1 MRIDG
6 TEATA
11 APRPGQC
18 LRTYLREQGTTAVK
32 KGCDTGD
39 CGACTVLLDG
49 APVQS
54 CLIPA
59 HRAVDAE
66 VVTAAGLGRFGPGGD
81 PDADPEALHPVQRA
95 FVEAAGF
102 QCGFCT
108 AGMVCTVAGTPAL
121 ATPPPPPL
129 VEPVETPEP
138 DRNQVSTGSTNEA
151 GRVSTSSTGG
161 CRPTGVDEALKGNLC
176 RCTGYRSIRD
186 ALAGR
191 VNTETAE
198 PGQAFGRAVVA
209 PAAARV
215 VSGREAYTLDETAPP
230 GLLHVAVLG
239 SPYPHARITRIDS
252 TSARNAPGVH
262 LVLTHHDVPDTLYST
277 ARHENR
283 LDDPDDTRILDP
295 DLRFVG
301 QRVAVAVAETPRQAR
316 EALALV
322 DVEYE
327 PLPAVFDPEEA
338 RQPGAPLLHP
348 GRTPGEHR
356 VAEASRNVVA
366 QLHEEYA
373 EPGQDGVDA
382 ALSASAAVVEGTW
395 TTDRVN
401 HVALETHGARA
412 WLAPGPAGA
421 GEPVLHVRTST
432 QVPFL
437 VRDELARLLELPED
451 RVRVVAGRVGGG
463 FGGKQEL
470 LVEDVVA
477 LAALRTGRP
486 VQWEL
491 TREQQFTMVPCR
503 HPMRVGV
510 RVGADADGHLTALA
524 IDVLADTGAYGN
536 HAPGVLFHGVHE
548 SMAVYRAP
556 NKRVD
561 AESVY
566 TNNVPSGAFRGYG
579 LGQVQFAIEGAIDE
593 LAARLGVDPVEMRR
607 RNVIRPG
614 DPFVVGR
621 PVDGDLEYGSYGL
634 DQCLD
639 LVETALAR
647 RPPLVEPVE
656 TSRPADETLL
666 LTDEGWA
673 EGRGVALAM
682 IATIPPR
689 GHFTHAKVSVETDGD
704 FVVDV
709 GTAEFGNGTTTVH
722 AQIAATEL
730 GVPIDRVRVRS
741 SDTATAGYDTGA
753 FGSAGS
759 VVAGMAVARAARA
772 LHTHLTTPVVVGA
785 NIAPIPGQ
793 EDATITLTAEGR
805 VSAEATHD
813 GSPRSVAFNVH
824 GFRVAVHRETGEVR
838 ILQSVHAADAG
849 VVINPEQLR
858 GQIDGGV
865 GQAFGSATTE
875 RMVVRDG
882 VVVTRALRHYRVPQP
897 ADVPVTEVLF
907 ADTVDRLGPRG
918 AKSMSEAP
926 YNPVA
931 PALANAIA
939 DATGVRPRDL
949 PIQRDRLWELM
960 RATAAAP
967 TGRAGR

>member
-6 TEATA
+6 TETTA
-11 APRPGQC
+11 EPRPGQC
-18 LRTYLREQGTTAVK
+18 LRTYLREQGATAVK
-32 KGCDTGD
+32 KGCDAGD

-49 APVQS
+49 APVPS

-59 HRAVDAE
+59 HRVAGAE
-66 VVTAAGLGRFGPGGD
+66 VVTAAGLARFGPGGD
-81 PDADPEALHPVQRA
+81 PDAEPGALHPVQRA

-108 AGMVCTVAGTPAL
+108 AGLVCTVAGTP
-121 ATPPPPPL
+121 PPL
-129 VEPVETPEP
+129 V
-138 DRNQVSTGSTNEA
+138 D
-151 GRVSTSSTGG
+151 
-161 CRPTGVDEALKGNLC
+161 LKGNLC

-191 VNTETAE
+191 VNTEVAE

-215 VSGREAYTLDETAPP
+215 VSGREAYTLDEPAPP

-239 SPYPHARITRIDS
+239 SPHPHARITRIDPAA
-252 TSARNAPGVH
+252 ARAAPGVH

-295 DLRFVG
+295 VLRFVG

-316 EALALV
+316 AALALV

-327 PLPAVFDPEEA
+327 TLPAVFDPEAA
-338 RQPGAPLLHP
+338 RQPGAPLVHP
-348 GRTPGEHR
+348 GRTPDEHR

-373 EPGQDGVDA
+373 EPGHDGVAA
-382 ALSASAAVVEGTW
+382 ALAASAATVEGTW

-412 WLAPGPAGA
+412 WLTPGPAA
-421 GEPVLHVRTST
+421 GTGQPVLHVRTST

-437 VRDELARLLELPED
+437 VRDELARLLDLPEE

-491 TREQQFTMVPCR
+491 SREQQFTLVPCR
-503 HPMRVGV
+503 HPMRIGV
-510 RVGADADGHLTALA
+510 RAGADADGHLTALA

-593 LAARLGVDPVEMRR
+593 LAARLGIDPVEMRR

-639 LVETALAR
+639 LVEKALAR
-647 RPPLVEPVE
+647 GPSPAE
-656 TSRPADETLL
+656 TGLSGE
-666 LTDEGWA
+666 WSV
-673 EGRGVALAM
+673 GRGVALAM

-689 GHFTHAKVSVETDGD
+689 GHFTHARITLGADGD

-730 GVPIDRVRVRS
+730 GVPVDRVRVRP

-759 VVAGMAVARAARA
+759 VVAGLAVGRAASA
-772 LHTHLTTPVVVGA
+772 LKTELDSLSAGYLSGRTDTTAQIPSTQLAGVGA
-785 NIAPIPGQ
+785 
-793 EDATITLTAEGR
+793 
-805 VSAEATHD
+805 EASHD

-824 GFRVAVHRETGEVR
+824 GFRVAVHRGTGEVR
-838 ILQSVHAADAG
+838 ILRSVHAADAG

-865 GQAFGSATTE
+865 AQALGSAMTE

-882 VVVTRALRHYRVPQP
+882 VVVTRTLRHYRVPQLS
-897 ADVPVTEVLF
+897 DVPVTEVLF

-949 PIQRDRLWELM
+949 PIQRDRLWELL
-960 RATAAAP
+960 AAAS
-967 TGRAGR
+967 GR

>member
-6 TEATA
+6 IEAA
-11 APRPGQC
+11 AEPRPGQC
-18 LRTYLREQGTTAVK
+18 LRTYLREQGATAVK
-32 KGCDTGD
+32 KGCDAGD

-59 HRAVDAE
+59 HRAVDAD

-81 PDADPEALHPVQRA
+81 PSADADHLHPVQRA

-108 AGMVCTVAGTPAL
+108 SGMVCTVAGLGIAE
-121 ATPPPPPL
+121 
-129 VEPVETPEP
+129 VERLSGTSADQSAE
-138 DRNQVSTGSTNEA
+138 EA
-151 GRVSTSSTGG
+151 DKRSTSAISVG
-161 CRPTGVDEALKGNLC
+161 EALKGNLC

-191 VNTETAE
+191 VNTEVAE

-215 VSGREAYTLDETAPP
+215 VSGREAYTLDEPAPP

-239 SPYPHARITRIDS
+239 SPHPHARITRIDA
-252 TSARNAPGVH
+252 TAARGAPGVH
-262 LVLTHHDVPDTLYST
+262 LVLTHHDVPGTLYST

-295 DLRFVG
+295 VLRFVG

-316 EALALV
+316 AALALV

-327 PLPAVFDPEEA
+327 PLPAVFDPEAA
-338 RQPGAPLLHP
+338 RQPGAPLVHP
-348 GRTPGEHR
+348 DKTPDEHR

-373 EPGQDGVDA
+373 EPGHDGVAA
-382 ALSASAAVVEGTW
+382 ALAASAATVEGTW

-412 WLAPGPAGA
+412 WLAPGSSGT
-421 GEPVLHVRTST
+421 EQPVLHVRTST

-437 VRDELARLLELPED
+437 VRDELARLLDLPED

-486 VQWEL
+486 VQWDL
-491 TREQQFTMVPCR
+491 SREEQFTTVPCR

-510 RVGADADGHLTALA
+510 RAGADADGRLTALA

-593 LAARLGVDPVEMRR
+593 LAAQLGIDPVEMRR

-614 DPFVVGR
+614 DAFVVGR

-639 LVETALAR
+639 LVEQALAR
-647 RPPLVEPVE
+647 PHPPLDPVE
-656 TSRPADETLL
+656 TPLL
-666 LTDEGWA
+666 PEDGWT

-689 GHFTHAKVSVETDGD
+689 GHFTHAKISVDADGD

-730 GVPIDRVRVRS
+730 GVPIERVRVRP

-759 VVAGMAVARAARA
+759 VVAGLAVGRAASA
-772 LHTHLTTPVVVGA
+772 LRSYLDAPTPLAVGA
-785 NIAPIPGQ
+785 NIAPKPGQ
-793 EDATITLTAEGR
+793 VGATITLTAKGE

-824 GFRVAVHRETGEVR
+824 GFRVAVQRSTGEVR

-865 GQAFGSATTE
+865 GQALGSAMTE

-882 VVVTRALRHYRVPQP
+882 VVVTRTLRHYRVPQLS
-897 ADVPVTEVLF
+897 DVPVTEVLF

-949 PIQRDRLWELM
+949 PIQRDRLWELL
-960 RATAAAP
+960 RT
-967 TGRAGR
+967 TES

>member
-1 MRIDG
+1 MKIDG
-6 TEATA
+6 IEAA
-11 APRPGQC
+11 AEPRPGQC
-18 LRTYLREQGTTAVK
+18 LRTYLREQGATAVK
-32 KGCDTGD
+32 KGCDAGD

-54 CLIPA
+54 CLVPV

-81 PDADPEALHPVQRA
+81 PSADAEHLHPVQRA

-108 AGMVCTVAGTPAL
+108 AGMVCTIAGSG
-121 ATPPPPPL
+121 
-129 VEPVETPEP
+129 VGE
-138 DRNQVSTGSTNEA
+138 VSTGSTTDRA
-151 GRVSTSSTGG
+151 G
-161 CRPTGVDEALKGNLC
+161 DELKGNLC

-191 VNTETAE
+191 VNTEVAE

-209 PAAARV
+209 PAAARI
-215 VSGREAYTLDETAPP
+215 VSGREAYTLDEPAPP

-239 SPYPHARITRIDS
+239 SPHPHARITRIDA
-252 TSARNAPGVH
+252 TAARGAPGVH
-262 LVLTHHDVPDTLYST
+262 LVLTHHDVPGTLYST

-316 EALALV
+316 VALALV

-327 PLPAVFDPEEA
+327 TLPAVFDPEGA
-338 RQPGAPLLHP
+338 RRPGAPLLHP
-348 GRTPGEHR
+348 DKTPGEHR

-373 EPGQDGVDA
+373 EPGHDGVAA
-382 ALSASAAVVEGTW
+382 ALAASAATVEGTW

-401 HVALETHGARA
+401 HVALETHGARS
-412 WLAPGPAGA
+412 WLAPGPDGD
-421 GEPVLHVRTST
+421 VLHVRTST

-437 VRDELARLLELPED
+437 VRDELARLLDLPQG

-477 LAALRTGRP
+477 LATLRTGRP

-491 TREQQFTMVPCR
+491 TREQQFTIVPCR
-503 HPMRVGV
+503 HPMRIGV
-510 RVGADADGHLTALA
+510 RAGADADGRLTALA

-536 HAPGVLFHGVHE
+536 HAPGVMFHGVHE

-593 LAARLGVDPVEMRR
+593 LAAQLGIDPVEMRR

-614 DPFVVGR
+614 DAFVVGR

-639 LVETALAR
+639 LVEQALASGR
-647 RPPLVEPVE
+647 GDSVP
-656 TSRPADETLL
+656 D
-666 LTDEGWA
+666 GWT

-689 GHFTHAKVSVETDGD
+689 GHFTHAKVSVDTDGD

-730 GVPIDRVRVRS
+730 GVPVDRVRVRP

-759 VVAGMAVARAARA
+759 VVAGLAVQRAASA
-772 LHTHLTTPVVVGA
+772 LKTKLDQLSAGYLRDGDGSGA
-785 NIAPIPGQ
+785 QIPNTQLAGMW
-793 EDATITLTAEGR
+793 
-805 VSAEATHD
+805 AEATHD

-824 GFRVAVHRETGEVR
+824 GFRVAVHRGTGEVR

-865 GQAFGSATTE
+865 GQALGSAMTE

-882 VVVTRALRHYRVPQP
+882 VVVTRTLRHYRVPQLS
-897 ADVPVTEVLF
+897 DVPVTEVLF

-949 PIQRDRLWELM
+949 PIQRDRLWELL
-960 RATAAAP
+960 RSTPAAAP
-967 TGRAGR
+967 TGRAGP

>member
-6 TEATA
+6 ADVTA
-11 APRPGQC
+11 EPRPGQC
-18 LRTYLREQGTTAVK
+18 LRTYLREQGATAVK
-32 KGCDTGD
+32 KGCDAGD

-54 CLIPA
+54 CLVPA

-81 PDADPEALHPVQRA
+81 PTADAEDLHPVQRA

-121 ATPPPPPL
+121 STPGPGQ
-129 VEPVETPEP
+129 
-138 DRNQVSTGSTNEA
+138 DVSALDGAHGTGAHGTDA
-151 GRVSTSSTGG
+151 HRTG
-161 CRPTGVDEALKGNLC
+161 EHLKGNLC

-191 VNTETAE
+191 VNTEVAE
-198 PGQAFGRAVVA
+198 PGEAFGRPVVA

-215 VSGREAYTLDETAPP
+215 VSGREAYTLDEPAPP

-239 SPYPHARITRIDS
+239 SPHPHARITRIDA
-252 TSARNAPGVH
+252 TAARSAPGVH
-262 LVLTHHDVPDTLYST
+262 LVLTHHDVPGMLYST

-295 DLRFVG
+295 VLRFVG
-301 QRVAVAVAETPRQAR
+301 QRVAIAVAETPRQAR
-316 EALALV
+316 EALALLE
-322 DVEYE
+322 VEYE
-327 PLPAVFDPEEA
+327 TLPAVFDPEVA
-338 RQPGAPLLHP
+338 RLPGAPLLHP
-348 GRTPGEHR
+348 GKTAAEHR
-356 VAEASRNVVA
+356 VAEAGRNVVV
-366 QLHEEYA
+366 QIHEEHA
-373 EPGQDGVDA
+373 EPGHNGVEA
-382 ALSASAAVVEGTW
+382 ALAASAATVTGTW

-412 WLAPGPAGA
+412 WVEPGPDG
-421 GEPVLHVRTST
+421 GPEGDVLHVRTST

-437 VRDELARLLELPED
+437 VRDELARLLDLPEN

-477 LAALRTGRP
+477 LATLRTGRP

-491 TREQQFTMVPCR
+491 TREQQFTTVPCR
-503 HPMRVGV
+503 HPMRVTV
-510 RVGADADGHLTALA
+510 SAGADETGSLTALA

-579 LGQVQFAIEGAIDE
+579 LGQIQFAIEGALDE
-593 LAARLGVDPVEMRR
+593 LAARLGIDPVEMRR

-614 DPFVVGR
+614 DPFVVGQ

-639 LVETALAR
+639 LVEGALAAGR
-647 RPPLVEPVE
+647 GDAAP
-656 TSRPADETLL
+656 D
-666 LTDEGWA
+666 GWA

-689 GHFTHAKVSVETDGD
+689 GHFTHARVSVGADGD

-730 GVPIDRVRVRS
+730 GVSMSRVRVRP
-741 SDTATAGYDTGA
+741 SDTTTAGYDTGA

-759 VVAGMAVARAARA
+759 VVAGLAVQRAASA
-772 LHTHLTTPVVVGA
+772 LKTKLDQLSAGYLLGQDGTDQQIASTQLVGLS
-785 NIAPIPGQ
+785 G
-793 EDATITLTAEGR
+793 
-805 VSAEATHD
+805 EATHD

-824 GFRVAVHRETGEVR
+824 GFRVAVRRETGEVR

-865 GQAFGSATTE
+865 GQALGSAMTE

-882 VVVTRALRHYRVPQP
+882 VVVTRTLRHYRVPQA
-897 ADVPVTEVLF
+897 ADIPGTEVLF

-949 PIQRDRLWELM
+949 PIQRDRLWELL
-960 RATAAAP
+960 RP
-967 TGRAGR
+967 TGS

>member
-1 MRIDG
+1 MRVDG
-6 TEATA
+6 ADVTA
-11 APRPGQC
+11 EPRPGQC

-32 KGCDTGD
+32 KGCDAGD

-54 CLIPA
+54 CLVPA

-81 PDADPEALHPVQRA
+81 PDADAEALHPVQRA

-108 AGMVCTVAGTPAL
+108 AGMVCTIAGSRA
-121 ATPPPPPL
+121 
-129 VEPVETPEP
+129 EP
-138 DRNQVSTGSTNEA
+138 
-151 GRVSTSSTGG
+151 STS
-161 CRPTGVDEALKGNLC
+161 ELLKGNLC

-186 ALAGR
+186 AIAGR
-191 VNTETAE
+191 VNTEVAE
-198 PGQAFGRAVVA
+198 PGAAFGRAVVA
-209 PAAARV
+209 PAAARIV
-215 VSGREAYTLDETAPP
+215 RGGEPYTLDDPAPP

-239 SPYPHARITRIDS
+239 SPHPHARITRIDA
-252 TSARNAPGVH
+252 TAARQAPGVH

-277 ARHENR
+277 GRHQNR
-283 LDDPDDTRILDP
+283 LDDPDDTRMLDP
-295 DLRFVG
+295 VLRFVG

-316 EALALV
+316 DALALV
-322 DVEYE
+322 RVEYE
-327 PLPAVFDPEEA
+327 VLPAVLDPEAA
-338 RQPGAPLLHP
+338 RSPGAPLLHP
-348 GRTPGEHR
+348 GKTPVEHR
-356 VAEASRNVVA
+356 VAEAGRNVVA
-366 QLHEEYA
+366 QVHEEYA
-373 EPGQDGVDA
+373 APGQHGVEA
-382 ALSASAAVVEGTW
+382 ALAASAATVTGTW
-395 TTDRVN
+395 TTARVN

-412 WLAPGPAGA
+412 WLEPGED
-421 GEPVLHVRTST
+421 GEPATGSGQRVLHVRTST

-437 VRDELARLLELPED
+437 VRDELARLLDLPRD

-477 LAALRTGRP
+477 LATLRTGRP

-491 TREQQFTMVPCR
+491 SRTEQFTTVPCR
-503 HPMRVGV
+503 HPFRVTV
-510 RVGADADGHLTALA
+510 RAGATADGELTALA

-536 HAPGVLFHGVHE
+536 HAPGVMFHGVHE

-566 TNNVPSGAFRGYG
+566 TNNLPSGAFRGYG
-579 LGQVQFAIEGAIDE
+579 LGQVQFAIEGALDE
-593 LAARLGVDPVEMRR
+593 LAARLDVDPVELRR

-614 DPFVVGR
+614 DPFVVGQ

-639 LVETALAR
+639 LVEDALASGR
-647 RPPLVEPVE
+647 GGTAP
-656 TSRPADETLL
+656 D
-666 LTDEGWA
+666 GWA

-689 GHFTHAKVSVETDGD
+689 GHYTHARVTVADDGD

-722 AQIAATEL
+722 AQLAATEL
-730 GVPIDRVRVRS
+730 GVPVERVRVRP
-741 SDTATAGYDTGA
+741 SDTATSGHDTGA

-759 VVAGMAVARAARA
+759 VVAGLAVQRAAAALRA
-772 LHTHLTTPVVVGA
+772 ELDVVVSTGSTRGA
-785 NIAPIPGQ
+785 ARPDLAGM
-793 EDATITLTAEGR
+793 
-805 VSAEATHD
+805 SAEATHD

-824 GFRVAVHRETGEVR
+824 GFRVAVQRETGAVR
-838 ILQSVHAADAG
+838 ILQSVQAADAG

-858 GQIDGGV
+858 GQVEGGV
-865 GQAFGSATTE
+865 AQAIGSALTE
-875 RMVVRDG
+875 QLVVRDG
-882 VVVTRALRHYRVPQP
+882 VVVTDRLRHYRVPQA
-897 ADVPVTEVLF
+897 ADVPDTEVLF

-949 PIQRDRLWELM
+949 PMRPDRLWALL
-960 RATAAAP
+960 RATSQGEP
-967 TGRAGR
+967 DV

>member
-6 TEATA
+6 SEAVA
-11 APRPGQC
+11 EPRPGQC
-18 LRTYLREQGTTAVK
+18 LRTYLREQGAMAVK
-32 KGCDTGD
+32 KGCDAGD

-54 CLIPA
+54 CLVPV
-59 HRAVDAE
+59 HRAVDSE

-81 PDADPEALHPVQRA
+81 PSADADHLHPVQRA

-108 AGMVCTVAGTPAL
+108 AGMVCTIAGGG
-121 ATPPPPPL
+121 
-129 VEPVETPEP
+129 VGE
-138 DRNQVSTGSTNEA
+138 VSTGSNTDRA
-151 GRVSTSSTGG
+151 G
-161 CRPTGVDEALKGNLC
+161 DELKGNLC

-191 VNTETAE
+191 VNTEVAE

-215 VSGREAYTLDETAPP
+215 VSGREAYTLDEPAPP

-239 SPYPHARITRIDS
+239 SPYPHARITRIDA
-252 TSARNAPGVH
+252 TAARGAPGVH
-262 LVLTHHDVPDTLYST
+262 LVLTHHDAPGTLYST

-295 DLRFVG
+295 VLRFVG

-316 EALALV
+316 AALALV

-327 PLPAVFDPEEA
+327 TLPAVFDPEAA

-348 GRTPGEHR
+348 DKTPDEHR

-373 EPGQDGVDA
+373 EPGHDGVAA
-382 ALSASAAVVEGTW
+382 ALAASAATVEGTW

-401 HVALETHGARA
+401 HVALETHGARS
-412 WLAPGPAGA
+412 WLAPGPHGD
-421 GEPVLHVRTST
+421 VLHVRTST

-437 VRDELARLLELPED
+437 VRDELARLLDLPEE

-477 LAALRTGRP
+477 LATLRTGRP

-491 TREQQFTMVPCR
+491 SREEQFTIVPCR
-503 HPMRVGV
+503 HPMRIGV
-510 RVGADADGHLTALA
+510 RAGADADGRLTALA

-536 HAPGVLFHGVHE
+536 HAPGVMFHGVHE

-593 LAARLGVDPVEMRR
+593 LAARLGLDPVEMRR

-614 DPFVVGR
+614 DAFVVGR

-639 LVETALAR
+639 LVEDALASGR
-647 RPPLVEPVE
+647 GDSVP
-656 TSRPADETLL
+656 D
-666 LTDEGWA
+666 GWTG
-673 EGRGVALAM
+673 GRGVALAM

-689 GHFTHAKVSVETDGD
+689 GHFTHAKVSVDADGD

-730 GVPIDRVRVRS
+730 GVPVDRVRVRP

-759 VVAGMAVARAARA
+759 VVAGLAVARAASTLKTKLDQLSAGYLRDQNDSA
-772 LHTHLTTPVVVGA
+772 AQIPSTQLVG
-785 NIAPIPGQ
+785 
-793 EDATITLTAEGR
+793 
-805 VSAEATHD
+805 VWAEATHD

-824 GFRVAVHRETGEVR
+824 GFRVAVHRETGLVR

-865 GQAFGSATTE
+865 GQALGSATTE

-882 VVVTRALRHYRVPQP
+882 VVVTRTLRHYRVPQLS
-897 ADVPVTEVLF
+897 DVPVTEVLF

-949 PIQRDRLWELM
+949 PIQRDRLWELL
-960 RATAAAP
+960 RTPITRPAASAP
-967 TGRAGR
+967 PGRAGP

>member
-6 TEATA
+6 ADVTA
-11 APRPGQC
+11 EPRPGQC

-32 KGCDTGD
+32 KGCDSGD

-59 HRAVDAE
+59 HRATESE
-66 VVTAAGLGRFGPGGD
+66 VVTAAGLGRFGPGGE
-81 PDADPEALHPVQRA
+81 PDADADHLHPVQRA

-121 ATPPPPPL
+121 SAL
-129 VEPVETPEP
+129 AANGP
-138 DRNQVSTGSTNEA
+138 DAAHPHGTAE
-151 GRVSTSSTGG
+151 
-161 CRPTGVDEALKGNLC
+161 ELKGNLC

-191 VNTETAE
+191 VNTEAAE
-198 PGQAFGRAVVA
+198 PGDAFGRAVVT
-209 PAAARV
+209 PAAARI
-215 VSGREAYTLDETAPP
+215 VSGREAYTLDEPAPP

-239 SPYPHARITRIDS
+239 SPHPHARIIRIDA
-252 TSARNAPGVH
+252 TAARSAPGVH
-262 LVLTHHDVPDTLYST
+262 LVLTHHDVPDILYST
-277 ARHENR
+277 GRHQNR

-295 DLRFVG
+295 VLRFVG
-301 QRVAVAVAETPRQAR
+301 QRVAFAVAETLRQAR
-316 EALALV
+316 DALALV
-322 DVEYE
+322 AVEYE
-327 PLPAVFDPEEA
+327 PLPAVFDPEAA
-338 RQPGAPLLHP
+338 RRPGAPLLHP
-348 GRTPGEHR
+348 GKTPDMHR
-356 VAEASRNVVA
+356 VEEASRNVVV
-366 QLHEEYA
+366 QIHEEHA
-373 EPGQDGVDA
+373 EPGNDGVEA
-382 ALSASAAVVEGTW
+382 ALAASAATVTGTW

-412 WLAPGPAGA
+412 WVEPGPGGA
-421 GEPVLHVRTST
+421 PEAAVLHVRTST

-437 VRDELARLLELPED
+437 VRDELARILDLPAD

-470 LVEDVVA
+470 LVEDIVA
-477 LAALRTGRP
+477 LATLRTGRP

-503 HPMRVGV
+503 HPMRVTV
-510 RVGADADGHLTALA
+510 RAGASETGELTALA

-536 HAPGVLFHGVHE
+536 HAPGVLFHGLHE

-579 LGQVQFAIEGAIDE
+579 VGQMQFAIEGAIDE
-593 LAARLGVDPVEMRR
+593 LAARLGIDPVEMRR

-614 DPFVVGR
+614 DPFVVGQ
-621 PVDGDLEYGSYGL
+621 PVEGDLEFGSYGL

-639 LVETALAR
+639 LVENALA
-647 RPPLVEPVE
+647 
-656 TSRPADETLL
+656 T
-666 LTDEGWA
+666 
-673 EGRGVALAM
+673 GRGDAVPDGWVEGSGVGLAM

-689 GHFTHAKVSVETDGD
+689 GHHTHARVTVGADGD

-730 GVPIDRVRVRS
+730 GVPMARVRVRP
-741 SDTATAGYDTGA
+741 SDTATSGHDTGA
-753 FGSAGS
+753 YGSAGS
-759 VVAGMAVARAARA
+759 VVAGLAVQRAAAA
-772 LHTHLTTPVVVGA
+772 LKTKLDQSSAGQQVGLS
-785 NIAPIPGQ
+785 G
-793 EDATITLTAEGR
+793 
-805 VSAEATHD
+805 EATHD

-824 GFRVAVHRETGEVR
+824 GFRVAVQRETGQVR
-838 ILQSVHAADAG
+838 ILRSVHAADAG

-858 GQIDGGV
+858 GQIEGGV
-865 GQAFGSATTE
+865 AQALGSALTE

-882 VVVTRALRHYRVPQP
+882 VVVTRALRHYRVPQI
-897 ADVPVTEVLF
+897 ADVPDTEVLF
-907 ADTVDRLGPRG
+907 ADTYDALGVRG

-939 DATGVRPRDL
+939 DATGARPRDL
-949 PIQRDRLWELM
+949 PMQQDRLWELL
-960 RATAAAP
+960 RAKAAAS
-967 TGRAGR
+967 TGRAGHDG